1 MLNKRNNL
9 IGMGL
14 LMATAAAPVIA
25 GVYADNTATEK
36 DTIFE
41 DTSGLTPNVSVLKG
55 GTYNI
60 GDKVPESVHEEN
72 KRLIL
77 ETDQVYKRL
86 GESDFSTSQYETNS
100 DKEMTKLIYKGSEDI
115 NIAMKKNG
123 SDFFGYT
130 ADKKA
135 REISFHQPLK
145 KSDKLEITIRRK
157 GYVPIVGDFHV
168 LSEGESAGKWA
179 FVRRGI
185 NTNFYKPPTDEN
197 GAFATPGLKKG
208 IYKLEFPDGT
218 IGRVEVPFYVQNQVE
233 VTIEYREE
241 DGRVLKTEKNV
252 IVPYQE
258 YLENVLSY
266 PGRSIKSVDSPRASK
281 KGQKIIVTLKSGT
294 DYEPQVVVP
303 TLKVGDQAN
312 EASYVKNLP
321 DGATVRVIK
330 KIDTSSAGVKEF
342 ELGITLAGQTEKT
355 YTYIATV
362 INKES
367 PAGTEA
373 LQKEIEELKKQVRDK
388 DAEINKLNEE
398 LNKAKAEGDKAKI
411 AELENNIKTLNEDLN
426 KEKQKTNDLQTK
438 VNELTGKN
446 SKLEK
451 EKNKLQAELDSTKN
465 ELDAANKK
473 AQNLTSELDNVKAD
487 LEAKNKT
494 IKELNE
500 KIADQDTR
508 IKGLEGTVESLE
520 NDTAQLNKK
529 IKEQEADIDSK
540 SAEIER
546 LKKQSSQSASE
557 KDAEIAKLSSEVS
570 AAKKEIAGLK
580 ADKED
585 LEKKLNDANAE
596 LSSVKSELETTKRAL
611 KVKEDEAA
619 ANKEE
624 IEKLNKKLK
633 ASDEKV
639 NELTEN
645 FSKLNSEKQTVDK
658 KLQDADNKILGLNKQ
673 ITELENA
680 VKEKDQKIA
689 ELNNNIDK
697 LNSDLEAAN
706 NNLDKKQKRHWFFRK
721 QG

>member
-1 MLNKRNNL
+1 MLNNKKNL

-14 LMATAAAPVIA
+14 LFATAAAPVIA

-60 GDKVPESVHEEN
+60 GDKVPESIHEEN

-77 ETDQVYKRL
+77 ETNQVYKRL
-86 GESDFSTSQYETNS
+86 GESDFSVSKYEQN
-100 DKEMTKLIYKGSEDI
+100 DNKEMTKLIYNGSEDI
-115 NIAMKKNG
+115 EITMKKNG

-130 ADKKA
+130 ADQKA
-135 REISFHQPLK
+135 REISFHQSLK

-185 NTNFYKPPTDEN
+185 NTSFYKPPTDEN

-218 IGRVEVPFYVQNQVE
+218 IGRVEVPFYVESKVE
-233 VTIEYREE
+233 VIIEYREE
-241 DGRVLKTEKNV
+241 DGRALKTETRV
-252 IVPYQE
+252 VPYQE

-303 TLKVGDQAN
+303 TLKVGDQTN

-330 KIDTSSAGVKEF
+330 KIDTSSVGVKEF
-342 ELGITLAGQTEKT
+342 KLGITLTGQAEKT
-355 YTYIATV
+355 YTYTATV
-362 INKES
+362 IDKES

-411 AELENNIKTLNEDLN
+411 AELDNKINKLNTDLN
-426 KEKQKTNDLQTK
+426 QEKQKANDLQTK
-438 VNELTGKN
+438 V
-446 SKLEK
+446 
-451 EKNKLQAELDSTKN
+451 
-465 ELDAANKK
+465 KK
-473 AQNLTSELDNVKAD
+473 
-487 LEAKNKT
+487 
-494 IKELNE
+494 
-500 KIADQDTR
+500 
-508 IKGLEGTVESLE
+508 
-520 NDTAQLNKK
+520 
-529 IKEQEADIDSK
+529 
-540 SAEIER
+540 
-546 LKKQSSQSASE
+546 
-557 KDAEIAKLSSEVS
+557 
-570 AAKKEIAGLK
+570 
-580 ADKED
+580 
-585 LEKKLNDANAE
+585 
-596 LSSVKSELETTKRAL
+596 
-611 KVKEDEAA
+611 
-619 ANKEE
+619 
-624 IEKLNKKLK
+624 
-633 ASDEKV
+633 
-639 NELTEN
+639 
-645 FSKLNSEKQTVDK
+645 
-658 KLQDADNKILGLNKQ
+658 
-673 ITELENA
+673 
-680 VKEKDQKIA
+680 
-689 ELNNNIDK
+689 
-697 LNSDLEAAN
+697 
-706 NNLDKKQKRHWFFRK
+706 
-721 QG
+721 